1 MPVLHFR
8 IKNAKENIKLSRSL
22 HAQNFTLRRAVVVKD
37 ASIHNPV
44 DTPYNGGMC
53 VEVSFFT
60 GFEVLSNMNSND
72 ILIPFDSSKEMN
84 DPRFTLNFSSE
95 EISAS
100 FSVSVSTYDKG
111 FECPFGEGAGEIKF
125 VDLFFEF
132 SELYDYN
139 TY

>member
-8 IKNAKENIKLSRSL
+8 ISSAQENIKLSRSL

-37 ASIHNPV
+37 ASIPNPT
-44 DTPYNGGMC
+44 DIPYDGGCC

-72 ILIPFDSSKEMN
+72 ILIPFDSTKEMN

-95 EISAS
+95 EIRPS
-100 FSVSVSTYDKG
+100 FSVSVFTYTK
-111 FECPFGEGAGEIKF
+111 EHKCPFGAGPGEIKF
-125 VDLFFEF
+125 IDLFFEF
-132 SELYDYN
+132 SELFDYN